1 MLFPLLEYVFL
12 KKLYRIIA
20 FSCNF
25 MKALIIKKG
34 SLMPETNKI
43 ALITADDLK
52 QMIEANPE
60 IIIINVLDE
69 KFYQD
74 CHIKG
79 SINIPFERLLE
90 KTSSW
95 DKDKDVV
102 VYCATAS
109 CPKSKKA
116 YALMQD
122 LGFFNLHE
130 YAGGMQEWF
139 QAGYDTSGACILD
152 YIHQKE

>member
-1 MLFPLLEYVFL
+1 
-12 KKLYRIIA
+12 
-20 FSCNF
+20 
-25 MKALIIKKG
+25 
-34 SLMPETNKI
+34 MPETNKVT
-43 ALITADDLK
+43 LITADELK
-52 QMIEANPE
+52 QAIENNPE

-79 SINIPFERLLE
+79 SINIPSEQLLE

-95 DKDKDVV
+95 DKEKDVV
-102 VYCATAS
+102 VYCASAT

-116 YALMQD
+116 YLLLQD

-130 YAGGMQEWF
+130 YAGGIQEWF
-139 QAGYDTSGACILD
+139 QRGFETNGACNLT
-152 YIHQKE
+152 YLQQK